1 MKKIK
6 CHLLL
11 IFVLLFGLS
20 FLCMAQTVKVMP
32 MGNSITYDSHSGDS
46 RPIGDRIS
54 YRFKLYQLLTAT
66 GYDFDFVGSE
76 DAGSN
81 YLGDEMDDNAG
92 FPGITDDQLA
102 NLINTG
108 YNAYY
113 NPPTPV
119 TPGPYLNYYPADIIL
134 LHIGTNDLTVSPDD
148 VKDILDNI
156 RSFDS
161 DVYIIVARII
171 NRRTYHAETTQ
182 FNDNVEAMVAARGD
196 NRIIMVDMEDG
207 AGIDYSTEMVD
218 NLHPKQTGYDKM
230 AYVWFDA
237 LDNLNQN
244 PVISSFPDQY
254 TGMGKSFD
262 AINLDTVVTDIE
274 DPDYL
279 MQWTYRQQAGSN
291 LNVSIDVNRILQV
304 SPKDDEWLGS
314 ETIWLKVEDSGNGA
328 FRKADSIEVTFTVE
342 INNNPPIILS
352 EAILTADDYEEY
364 TYTIEA
370 IDTNL
375 GDVVTYFIN
384 EEPEWLS
391 FNAVTHTIS
400 GTPLWNHANNFFDVS
415 IGVTD
420 GIDTVYQDYTIF
432 VSDTDDPPEFVSV
445 PDTVAYPDSVYM
457 YELMYFDKD
466 EDDELSLNLLTYPD
480 WLTYIEG
487 SRTFYGIPSSSELN
501 QEFPVVLE
509 LTDGQ
514 TTVYQTFIIEVKSP
528 TLIPRVSSS
537 GLNPIVFPNP
547 SAGEITIKFREPV
560 AKCEIDILDIQ
571 GRLINSMEM
580 NTRGRNVT
588 VDLSGYKKGFYF
600 LSVTHSNHTYTNKIL
615 LK

>member
-1 MKKIK
+1 MKKINYNI
-6 CHLLL
+6 LL
-11 IFVLLFGLS
+11 IFVLLFGFS
-20 FLCMAQTVKVMP
+20 FLSMAQTVKVMP
-32 MGNSITYDSHSGDS
+32 MGNSITYDSYSGDS
-46 RPIGDRIS
+46 RPNGEKIA
-54 YRFKLYQLLTAT
+54 YRYKLYQLLTAA
-66 GYDFDFVGSE
+66 GYNFDFVGSE
-76 DAGSN
+76 NAGNN
-81 YLGDEMDDNAG
+81 YLSDEMDDNAG

-108 YNAYY
+108 YNAY
-113 NPPTPV
+113 NSTWV
-119 TPGPYLNYYPADIIL
+119 TPTHEPYLVYFPTDIIL
-134 LHIGTNDLTVSPDD
+134 LHIGTNGLTPDPGD
-148 VKDILDNI
+148 VEDILDNI
-156 RSFDS
+156 RSFDP

-171 NRRTYHAETTQ
+171 NRETYHAETTE
-182 FNDNVEAMVAARGD
+182 FNDNVETMVLARSD
-196 NRIIMVDMEDG
+196 NRIVMVDMEDG
-207 AGIDYSTEMVD
+207 ADINYSTDMRD
-218 NLHPKQTGYDKM
+218 NLHPNQTGYDKM

-237 LDNLNQN
+237 LENLNQD

-262 AINLDTVVTDIE
+262 TIDLDTVVSDVE

-279 MQWTYRQQAGSN
+279 MQWTYQQQTGSN
-291 LNVSIDVNRILQV
+291 LNVSIDVNRLLQV
-304 SPKDDEWLGS
+304 GPKDDEWLGS
-314 ETIWLKVEDSGNGA
+314 ETIWLKVEDTGNGA
-328 FRKADSIEVTFTVE
+328 FKKADSIEVTFTVE
-342 INNNPPIILS
+342 IINNPPIILS

-364 TYTIEA
+364 SYTIEA
-370 IDTNL
+370 IDTNQ
-375 GDVVTYFIN
+375 GDVVAYFIN

-391 FNAVTHTIS
+391 FNTGSHTLS
-400 GTPLWNHANNFFDVS
+400 GIPLWNHANEFFDVS

-420 GIDTVYQDYTIF
+420 GIDTVYQDFTIF
-432 VSDTDDPPEFVSV
+432 VSDMDDPPVFTST
-445 PDTVAYPDSVYM
+445 PDTIAYPDSVYM

-501 QEFPVVLE
+501 QKFPVVLE

-528 TLIPRVSSS
+528 TFIPRVYSS

-547 SAGEITIKFREPV
+547 SAGQITIVFREPV

-571 GRLINSMEM
+571 GRLTKTMEL
-580 NTRGRNVT
+580 NTRGRNVS

-600 LSVTHSNHTYTNKIL
+600 LSVTHSNHTYTSKIL
-615 LK
+615 IK